1 MADDRPRVLH
11 VGPDVPG
18 GMSASMRAL
27 LSSPLSQRYRLEF
40 IATHRGPGAIERPIV
55 FSLALLRLAWWSIRR
70 RGRIVHLHSTKRASM
85 FRKAVCV
92 FLAKALGRRVV
103 LHVHAGPGDIDAFR
117 AKIGGASVAFLRLS
131 YRAADVVLAV
141 SAASAAA
148 LERAFDARGI
158 VVLPNPAPA
167 GPGEIPRREG
177 GATPLVAYLGG
188 FENPVKGGDVL
199 LEALAR
205 PEAAGLRVA
214 LAGPGELPEPGRLLA
229 GSRPTLEWRGWL
241 GDRERAELLRE
252 ASIFVLSSTSEGLPM
267 ALLEAMA
274 YGLAIVATAVG
285 GVPDAVEDGRQ
296 ALVVAPGDAI
306 ALADA
311 LGRLAGDSDLRERL
325 GDGARERA
333 ADFSAEKVADRVD
346 AMYRNLL

>member
-1 MADDRPRVLH
+1 MRDDRPRVLH

-18 GMSASMRAL
+18 GMSASIRTL
-27 LSSPLSQRYRLEF
+27 LASPLSRRYRLEF
-40 IATHRGPGAIERPIV
+40 IATHRGLGAIERLAV
-55 FSLALLRLAWWSIRR
+55 YSLALLRLTWWSICR

-85 FRKAVCV
+85 FRKGVCV

-141 SAASAAA
+141 SAASATA
-148 LERAFDARGI
+148 LERAFDVGGI

-167 GPGEIPRREG
+167 GPSEPPHRDR
-177 GATPLVAYLGG
+177 GASPLAAYLGG

-199 LEALAR
+199 LKALAR
-205 PEAAGLRVA
+205 PEAARLRVA
-214 LAGPGELPEPGRLLA
+214 LAGPGELPEPGRRLA
-229 GSRPTLEWRGWL
+229 GSRPTIEWRGWL
-241 GDRERAELLRE
+241 GEKERDALLRE
-252 ASIFVLSSTSEGLPM
+252 AWIFVLSSTSEGLPM

-285 GVPDAVEDGRQ
+285 GVPDVVEDERE
-296 ALVVAPGDAI
+296 ALVVAPGDAV
-306 ALADA
+306 ALANA
-311 LGRLAGDSDLRERL
+311 LARLAGDPDLRERL
-325 GDGARERA
+325 GNGARERA
-333 ADFSAEKVADRVD
+333 GGFSAEKVADRID